1 MSDFYSLI
9 SKRYEL
15 LKELGRGGMGV
26 VYLATQRDLNRLVAL
41 KVVPQTY
48 LANPTSRDR
57 FRREI
62 QIMRKLNH
70 PGVVG
75 IYEVDELPD
84 GSSVIVMEYMKG
96 RSLEDIRLDGPTK
109 DWKKVAEWGA
119 KAADALHHAHQ
130 QGVVHRDVKPGNI
143 MLLEDGRIKVMD
155 FGIAKAEGGQNL
167 TMDRIIGTP
176 AYMSP
181 EQALGKPVDHRADI
195 YSLGV
200 TLYAMLAGHSPFD
213 RDGNS
218 HSLEVIQRQINDAAE
233 FLGTR
238 VEGLPEPLVTLI
250 HQMISK
256 SPLDRPVDAED
267 VRKKLENLL
276 TKKVRKEFFLT
287 TLMNEIGT
295 IGDRLKRDRLKPTD
309 FVMMELVLPGLSKIL
324 THQMMLGLFVAVFSC
339 SAFFTPFPI
348 SISIIFRLIAA
359 VLTFFSLKG
368 ADTKATLNYLWFYQ
382 RIPFMLFSLLVVG
395 GTAGALVYEFNKKY
409 GREEEIPELVNAT
422 QKADGVDTGLGTTP
436 TKQDTT
442 QPAQPEDTNYGLGKV
457 EPTATPEPTPEPT
470 VAVATPEPTAAVEV
484 AKAATPTPMPTPR
497 PSPTKRAPS
506 ALDLIEREV
515 VQAKTPT
522 PVITPMVSTI
532 KPAAELAG
540 GELVD
545 EASLAIKKRDTER
558 IEEILTVLNKKQDIQ
573 NPELVTRFFLTS
585 ALDWLDQ
592 RGYMKHVKEEN
603 WVIYDDDFAS
613 LKAKVAGD
621 KDEKTQYALLNLM
634 LNQSFNLSM
643 TVTRRRGLVD
653 FIDPAYGQPLVDKA
667 LESDD
672 RDRQYAAMLAMRDRA
687 KPEFT
692 KVVMNIFGT
701 RFDNKAM
708 ADAFQ
713 EECLAWI
720 EKYASSDAIPQ
731 LEERQKRNDV
741 MLDEKRRL
749 QEAVARIQKRGGG

>member
-48 LANPTSRDR
+48 LANPTARDR

-70 PGVVG
+70 PGVVQ

-96 RSLEDIRLDGPTK
+96 RSLEDIRLDGPTR

-119 KAADALHHAHQ
+119 KTADALHHAHQ
-130 QGVVHRDVKPGNI
+130 QGVVHRDIKPGNI

-200 TLYAMLAGHSPFD
+200 SLYAMLAGHSPFD

-218 HSLEVIQRQINDAAE
+218 HSLEVIQRQINDTAD

-238 VEGLPEPLVTLI
+238 VEGLPEQLVTLI
-250 HQMISK
+250 HQMIAK
-256 SPLDRPVDAED
+256 SPLDRPVDADD
-267 VRKKLENLL
+267 VRRKLENLL
-276 TKKVRKEFFLT
+276 TKKVKKEFFLT
-287 TLMNEIGT
+287 TLLNEIST

-309 FVMMELVLPGLSKIL
+309 FVMLELVVPGLSKIL
-324 THQMMLGLFVAVFSC
+324 TRQMGVGFFIAIFSC
-339 SAFFTPFPI
+339 CAFFSPYFPI
-348 SISIIFRLIAA
+348 SISIVFRLMAA
-359 VLTFFSLKG
+359 LFTFFSLKG

-382 RIPFMLFSLLVVG
+382 RIPFVLFSVLLVG
-395 GTAGALVYEFNKKY
+395 GTAASFMYEFDKKF
-409 GREEEIPELVNAT
+409 GREEVAPEMVNASEKT
-422 QKADGVDTGLGTTP
+422 DNVESGVSRESEEAVKPTP
-436 TKQDTT
+436 V
-442 QPAQPEDTNYGLGKV
+442 EDSNYGLGQV
-457 EPTATPEPTPEPT
+457 EPTPSPEPTPEPT
-470 VAVATPEPTAAVEV
+470 MVVATPEPTKAVEI

-506 ALDLIEREV
+506 ALDLINRDEV
-515 VQAKTPT
+515 QEKTPT
-522 PVITPMVSTI
+522 PAITPTVSTI
-532 KPAAELAG
+532 RSVAQLTMAEMALDAG
-540 GELVD
+540 K
-545 EASLAIKKRDTER
+545 SIKDKDIPR
-558 IEEILTVLNKKQDIQ
+558 IEEWLKLLNEKKELNNQELLT
-573 NPELVTRFFLTS
+573 RYFLTAS
-585 ALDWLDQ
+585 LDWLDQ
-592 RGYMKHVKEEN
+592 RGYMRHVKEEN
-603 WVIYDDDFAS
+603 WVTYDKDLAQVKS
-613 LKAKVAGD
+613 RIAGD
-621 KDEKTQYALLNLM
+621 KSAETQQALVTIM
-634 LNQSFNLSM
+634 LQQSFNEM
-643 TVTRRRGLVD
+643 MNITRRNSLMDFVD
-653 FIDPAYGQPLVDKA
+653 PSYDQATIDKA

-672 RDRQYAAMLAMRDRA
+672 RDRQFAAMVLMRDRNVPTA
-687 KPEFT
+687 T
-692 KVVMNIFGT
+692 AKVVSVFT
-701 RFDNKAM
+701 APLQNKAQY
-708 ADAFQ
+708 DAFQ
-713 EECLAWI
+713 IEALTWM
-720 EKYASSDAIPQ
+720 EKYASSEAIPALQ
-731 LEERQKRNDV
+731 ERLKRSDT

-749 QEAVARIQKRGGG
+749 QEALEKIQKRGGS